1 VYVSYAWRC
10 VEDHFA
16 RLCSQRSWDVI
27 RHWSFVGVWGGG
39 VLCVVYCIFF
49 YFVLLQLLR
58 INVIIITALNIYN
71 VICKFINLY
80 AFMLL
85 LLCFY
90 YTVQCIVIRP
100 VCLFVGLCACL
111 CVCGSVTTITRNC
124 VHRSSPNWVCRWR

>member
-1 VYVSYAWRC
+1 MTVRGRSFCQAVQPEKLRC
-10 VEDHFA
+10 DTTLIV
-16 RLCSQRSWDVI
+16 CGC
-27 RHWSFVGVWGGG
+27 VGVCYA
-39 VLCVVYCIFF
+39 LCIVFFF

-124 VHRSSPNWVCRWR
+124 VHRSSPNWVCR